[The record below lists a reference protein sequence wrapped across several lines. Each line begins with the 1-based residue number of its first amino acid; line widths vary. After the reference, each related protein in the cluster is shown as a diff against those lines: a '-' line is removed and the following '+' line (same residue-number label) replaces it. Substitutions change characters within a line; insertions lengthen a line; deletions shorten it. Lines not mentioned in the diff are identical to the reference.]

1 MSFPTTPR
9 INSPMLGDF
18 YGKTVRIIGKVES
31 QDGDIIKLEANGPVK
46 VKADDSNYEVGN
58 FYEIV
63 GKVEGSDQ
71 IVCLTSTD
79 FGTNISEYERGGG
92 GTGDTLATRIT
103 TN

>member
-9 INSPMLGDF
+9 INGSMLGDF

-31 QDGDIIKLEANGPVK
+31 QDGDIVNLEASGPIK
-46 VKADDSNYEVGN
+46 VKSDGSEYVVGRFYEV
-58 FYEIV
+58 V

-79 FGTNISEYERGGG
+79 FGDNISEYRVRDGNQG
-92 GTGDTLATRIT
+92 
-103 TN
+103 

>member
-9 INSPMLGDF
+9 INGAMLGDF

-31 QDGDIIKLEANGPVK
+31 QDGDIVNLEAKGPVK
-46 VKADDSNYEVGN
+46 VKSDGSDYEVGH
-58 FYEIV
+58 FYEVV

-79 FGTNISEYERGGG
+79 FGTNISEYERGEGG
-92 GTGDTLATRIT
+92 AGDAYTCH
-103 TN
+103 